1 MNISATTPP
10 DNGALRRFVSKWNGI
25 VDVMITLGAW
35 TRTIVGDNLV
45 QFGFGLQLTEVPLTE
60 YAGRAADNFD
70 RKPQHFGEMC
80 DYLGIGGNH

>member
-1 MNISATTPP
+1 
-10 DNGALRRFVSKWNGI
+10 
-25 VDVMITLGAW
+25 MITLGAW